1 MKTSTYQIIAFAQV
15 MQEGSFSAA
24 AQKMGVTQSAL
35 SQHVGKLEQQV
46 GARLIARSPTGLA
59 LTPAG
64 TELFELAERFASLST
79 EIDEKLL
86 GYSNFD
92 TGHLNIIANAPQPAL
107 SSITHYGRA
116 FPKVEINFTLFDWTR
131 TMAMLSDHSVDIAFI
146 TRPRFNKDCV
156 YKKLCE
162 ATYVMYLPA
171 DHTLAGRR
179 TVSLQEVSAETLI
192 LPERG
197 SLTQKVVSQALAKH
211 GVTPRRH
218 LNTTTFPVMKEAI
231 LMGSGIGIFLS
242 NAAAPHEGLV
252 QVPIDELDERFEIF
266 AAAPKHKFGL
276 RLVKSFWD
284 ELDDYRAP

>member
-1 MKTSTYQIIAFAQV
+1 MKTKTYQLIAFAQV

-35 SQHVGKLEQQV
+35 SQHVGKLEQHV

-59 LTPAG
+59 LTQAG
-64 TELFELAERFASLST
+64 TELFELAERFASLSS

-92 TGHLNIIANAPQPAL
+92 TGHLSIIANAPQPAL
-107 SSITHYGRA
+107 SSIARYGQQ

-131 TMAMLSDHSVDIAFI
+131 TMAMLSDHSIDIAFI
-146 TRPRFNKDCV
+146 TRPRFHKDCV

-162 ATYVMYLPA
+162 TTYVMYLPVDHLLAKRSSLSLREVA
-171 DHTLAGRR
+171 D
-179 TVSLQEVSAETLI
+179 ETLI
-192 LPERG
+192 LPEKG
-197 SLTQKVVSQALAKH
+197 SLTQKVVSQALTRH
-211 GVTPRRH
+211 GIVPRRH

-231 LMGSGIGIFLS
+231 LVGAGIGVFLA
-242 NAAAPHEGLV
+242 NAAADHERLV
-252 QVPIDELDERFEIF
+252 QVPVDELDESFEIF

-284 ELDDYRAP
+284 DLDEFRDP